1 VKLRIS
7 VEGRTYDVDVV
18 ILEER
23 SEQAREPEPEPRVAI
38 PEAVLRPRPVQVLP
52 QDRILRSPI
61 AGLITSVIAQAGQVV
76 QRDDP
81 LVTIE
86 AMKMESHLGAPI
98 DGVVKNIQ
106 VSPGETVKT
115 GQVLV
120 ELA

>member
-7 VEGRTYDVDVV
+7 VEGRTYDVEVV

-23 SEQAREPEPEPRVAI
+23 SEPLREPEPEPRVAI
-38 PEAVLRPRPVQVLP
+38 PEAVLKPRPVIVLP

-61 AGLITSVIAQAGQVV
+61 AGLITSVIAETGQVV
-76 QRDDP
+76 QKDEP

-86 AMKMESHLGAPI
+86 AMKMESRLGAPV

-106 VSPGETVKT
+106 VSPGESVKA